1 MTTANLQMTFDR
13 NTGVHGN
20 TCAAAMTSALSHAN
34 ANMFQ
39 NAHGFASEP
48 ARWLSPRGVIAALAL
63 LALVLVAGCS
73 AVRIGYGQLD
83 TILAWTLDEYFDL
96 DPRQKHELNVR
107 LDRLLEWHRYEQ
119 LPDYARFLTATKA
132 RLQQRPMTREDMV
145 WFLDGVRARYRAI
158 VERGVADA
166 ADILATL
173 APEQLHALEK
183 HFEKVNRRFAREF
196 RLDATAEERRR
207 AYAVSRAL
215 PQVGA
220 LRQQDRMRRQREF
233 VDLLK
238 LRANRAEFLPK
249 LKAWLSDWEQGR
261 SADYTRAWNE
271 HIDRR
276 IDMYVAIDRMLT
288 PGQRARVLTRLQDY
302 IDDFYALSEPPR
314 SRAVAR

>member
-1 MTTANLQMTFDR
+1 MASARD
-13 NTGVHGN
+13 
-20 TCAAAMTSALSHAN
+20 TSA
-34 ANMFQ
+34 
-39 NAHGFASEP
+39 HGSAPVP
-48 ARWLSPRGVIAALAL
+48 AKRLFPRGVLAALAL
-63 LALVLVAGCS
+63 AALVLIAGCS

-83 TILAWTLDEYFDL
+83 TILAWTIDEYFDL
-96 DPRQKHELNVR
+96 DPRQKHELNVH

-132 RLQQRPMTREDMV
+132 RLQQRQMTREDMV
-145 WFLDGVRARYRAI
+145 WFLDGVKARYRAI

-183 HFEKVNRRFAREF
+183 HFEKMNRRFAREF
-196 RLDATAEERRR
+196 RLDATPEEQRR
-207 AYAVSRAL
+207 AYAVYILKQVRDWTGGLTGEQEERIVTMARAL

-220 LRQQDRMRRQREF
+220 LREQDRVRRQREF
-233 VDLLK
+233 VELLK

-249 LKAWLSDWEQGR
+249 LRAWLIDWERGR

-302 IDDFYALSEPPR
+302 IDDFYALSEQG
-314 SRAVAR
+314 RARPVAR